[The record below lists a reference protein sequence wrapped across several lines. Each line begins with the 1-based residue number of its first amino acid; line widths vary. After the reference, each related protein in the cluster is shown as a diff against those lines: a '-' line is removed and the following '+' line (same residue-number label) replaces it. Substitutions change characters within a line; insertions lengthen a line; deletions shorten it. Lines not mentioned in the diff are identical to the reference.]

1 MDESQRHDVTIKWKL
16 NQLMFERGIKNKD
29 LVAATGLHENT
40 ISKLKNC
47 RVMPD
52 RLERKTLDKIC
63 KALKVQPGE
72 LLTYEE
78 DSPQDDDFTD

>member
-1 MDESQRHDVTIKWKL
+1 MDKSQGHEVTIKWKL

-47 RVMPD
+47 RQMPERLEKNTLD
-52 RLERKTLDKIC
+52 RLC
-63 KALKVQPGE
+63 KALQVQPGE

-78 DSPQDDDFTD
+78 DTDE